1 VERTSEKKLTEPE
14 PVWQE
19 GIGSLLLLAAAHQ
32 TGLLATLGT
41 TIQGIASSV
50 LPSGLPLNLAVVER
64 LMLTLLFLPV
74 AGLART
80 WDLRTYTGTLLA
92 LVTGRGCAYS
102 YAYVEQFLSRLA
114 HAQADEGL
122 TDAVAQWTWALWHD
136 EQTQEEQEEHRA
148 VFYVDGHRKAV
159 YSDVLVPRGPVGKL
173 GGKILGCRELVL
185 LHDNRG
191 HPLLATTHRGDQHLT
206 IGTPELLRR
215 YERAIDLVQLDCLVV
230 DREGLAAEFL
240 YQLHCEGRQVIT
252 LLRSNQYEDEGSF
265 TEVGEWLPWRS
276 DRSGK
281 LICEV
286 AAARFQLAR
295 PTEPDQPLAVR
306 VALIRD
312 WRKRVVCEA
321 EAEQDEHWKADL
333 APDQQQFWEPEWQ
346 ATPALPALTRP
357 KLIPVVTTAKQANAV
372 ELALTYFRR
381 WNCQENAIRDW
392 LIPLNLDTNHGY
404 AKELVVNSELV
415 KQRAALEKRLAHLHR
430 LAAQSRKRLRQMGEC
445 NQVRARQVVSWE
457 QKQQDL
463 LAQVTAL
470 ETIGQSGEPDLLA
483 IKAQQLEAEWEV
495 HHRRVLLEAT
505 SIAGKRELNHCEQ
518 SCRVLRLVLR
528 QQEELRA
535 CEREMQELDNTK
547 DQIMTLLKVG
557 LANLGM
563 WVRDHYF
570 GESYQSCGWERL
582 VPFFQLSGWVTATE
596 TEVRLDFSPFNHRGM
611 GRDLQDLCRKVNT
624 DGAQLPDGRRL
635 VLTVKQQRSG
645 RLNGPLASTG

>member
-1 VERTSEKKLTEPE
+1 MPQ

-32 TGLLATLGT
+32 TGLLAILGAA
-41 TIQGIASSV
+41 IQRVATSARA
-50 LPSGLPLNLAVVER
+50 SGLPLNLAVLER
-64 LMLTLLFLPV
+64 LILTLLFLPV

-80 WDLRTYTGTLLA
+80 WDLRTYTGMMLA

-122 TDAVAQWTWALWHD
+122 TDAVAQWTWTLWHN
-136 EQTQEEQEEHRA
+136 EQIPQEPEQEEQEA

-173 GGKILGCRELVL
+173 GGKILGCRELVV
-185 LHDNRG
+185 LHDDEG

-206 IGTPELLRR
+206 QGTPQLLQR
-215 YERAIDLVQLDCLVV
+215 YEQAADIAHLDCLVV
-230 DREGLAAEFL
+230 DREGMAAEFL
-240 YQLHCEGRQVIT
+240 FQLHCEGRRIVT

-281 LICEV
+281 VTCEV
-286 AAARFQLAR
+286 ASARFQLAR
-295 PTEPDQPLAVR
+295 PTQPDQPLAVR

-312 WRKRVVCEA
+312 WRKLIVCEA
-321 EAEQDEHWKADL
+321 ATDAETDESEQWKADL
-333 APDQQQFWEPEWQ
+333 APEQQQFWEPEWQ
-346 ATPALPALTRP
+346 ATPAPPAPTRP
-357 KLIPVVTTAKQANAV
+357 KLIPVVTTAAEADAV
-372 ELALTYFRR
+372 ELAHTYFRR
-381 WNCQENAIRDW
+381 WTCQENAIRDW

-404 AKELVVNSELV
+404 AKEPVVNSELAKRRTV
-415 KQRAALEKRLAHLHR
+415 LEKRVAHLHR
-430 LAAQSRKRLRQMGEC
+430 LAAQSRKRLRQMRVSD
-445 NQVRARQVVSWE
+445 QVREEQVVSWE
-457 QKQQDL
+457 HRQQEL

-470 ETIGQSGEPDLLA
+470 ETLGQSEEPGWLA

-505 SIAGKRELNHCEQ
+505 SVAGKRELNHCAR
-518 SCRVLRLVLR
+518 SCRALRQVLR
-528 QQEELRA
+528 QQEELRTY
-535 CEREMQELDNTK
+535 EREMRELDNTK

-557 LANLGM
+557 LANVGM

-570 GESYQSCGWERL
+570 GESYQSCGWQRL

-596 TEVRLDFSPFNHRGM
+596 TEVRLDFSPFNHRAM
-611 GRDLQDLCRKVNT
+611 GRDLQELCRSVNT
-624 DGAQLPDGRRL
+624 SEVHLPDGRRL
-635 VLTVKQQRSG
+635 VLTVGQQRS
-645 RLNGPLASTG
+645 RRFDGPLANTG